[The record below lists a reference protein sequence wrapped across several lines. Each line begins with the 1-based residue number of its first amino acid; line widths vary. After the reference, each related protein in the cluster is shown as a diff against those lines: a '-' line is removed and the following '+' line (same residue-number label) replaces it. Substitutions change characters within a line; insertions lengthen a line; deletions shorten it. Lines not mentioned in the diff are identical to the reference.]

1 MLWVYPV
8 MVTGPS
14 SNGYLGHRHH
24 TSGLGERSMI
34 KKQDG
39 IALNASTKTKK
50 DSRIRRQN
58 MEAIISAA
66 EDEFV
71 SHGYKGATIQAVA
84 DKAGLPKANVLYYFK
99 HKSDLYYEVLA
110 RILDLWNSSFD
121 HVTPENDP
129 ADAIANYIRSKMEL
143 SRLYPKA
150 SKIYASEIIHG
161 APYLSQYL
169 KQTHADWTNQRAKVI
184 QKWID
189 QGKLKAVDP
198 HHLLFLIW
206 GATQHYADFSAQT
219 TKVLGREMDKTEF
232 ELATEML
239 IEIILTGCGIDT
251 AGVLKKKKGD

>member
-1 MLWVYPV
+1 MK
-8 MVTGPS
+8 
-14 SNGYLGHRHH
+14 
-24 TSGLGERSMI
+24 

-39 IALNASTKTKK
+39 VALNASTTSTKSKK

-58 MEAIISAA
+58 IEAIIRAA

-99 HKSDLYYEVLA
+99 RKSDLYYEVLA
-110 RILDLWNSSFD
+110 GILDLWNSSFD
-121 HVTPENDP
+121 HVTADDDP
-129 ADAIANYIRSKMEL
+129 AEAIANYIRSKMEL

-184 QKWID
+184 QSWIE
-189 QGKLKAVDP
+189 QGRMKAIDP

-219 TKVLGREMDKTEF
+219 SKVLGREMDQTEF
-232 ELATEML
+232 DLATEMM
-239 IEIILTGCGIDT
+239 IEIILSGCGIET
-251 AGVLKKKKGD
+251 SRILNKTLNKKREPEC

>member
-1 MLWVYPV
+1 
-8 MVTGPS
+8 
-14 SNGYLGHRHH
+14 
-24 TSGLGERSMI
+24 MI

-39 IALNASTKTKK
+39 VALNANTKSKK

-58 MEAIISAA
+58 IEAIIRAA

-99 HKSDLYYEVLA
+99 RKADLYYEVLA
-110 RILDLWNSSFD
+110 GILDLWNSSFD
-121 HVTPENDP
+121 HVTADDDP
-129 ADAIANYIRSKMEL
+129 AEAIANYIRSKMEL

-184 QKWID
+184 QNWID
-189 QGKLKAVDP
+189 QGRMKAIDP

-219 TKVLGREMDKTEF
+219 SKVLGHEMDQTEF
-232 ELATEML
+232 ELATEMM
-239 IEIILTGCGIDT
+239 IEIILSGCGIET
-251 AGVLKKKKGD
+251 SHVLNNTLIKKREPEC